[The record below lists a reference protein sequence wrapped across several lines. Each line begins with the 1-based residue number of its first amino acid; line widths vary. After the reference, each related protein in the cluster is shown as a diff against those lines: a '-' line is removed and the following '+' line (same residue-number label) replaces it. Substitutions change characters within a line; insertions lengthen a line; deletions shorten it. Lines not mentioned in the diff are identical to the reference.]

1 MIGGELIKGLS
12 GGEKKRTAIGVELI
26 TSPSILFL
34 DEPTSG
40 LDSYA
45 AYTVVQALRDLA
57 KLGCTVISTIHQP
70 SSEVFHLFER
80 VMLLSEGR
88 MLYDGRVE
96 DMCAHFAAMD
106 YPVPAETNPAD
117 HVMFLMQSLPK
128 SRLAVLQDAWR
139 NRVASSDADRKPH
152 WVPEELATSADAL
165 AWGVKRDQAGIVRQF
180 YELGCREL
188 RNTLRDTA
196 TLGARFG
203 GAIGLNLLFSLIF
216 FQVGDATRKDYDM
229 YSHFGGLAN
238 IAISGMFGSAMP
250 LLQTFPSE
258 RPQFVREYANGT
270 YGAIAYFWS
279 KLVTEMPLSL
289 AAAILTFLVSY
300 WLQGMQGEFML
311 HVLTMWLVGMAAAST
326 ALCVG
331 CVAPSAKTAME
342 AAPALFVP
350 QILFGGF
357 FIKIEQI
364 PVWIRWAQY
373 LCSLKFAI
381 NLHMIVE
388 FTGPCE
394 KEPQTYGG
402 TIGMAESQGSRKAAC
417 AQLLEMNEVKEE
429 MWYVYALILVG
440 IFFTFRLLGLVI
452 LTRRARGFALA

>member
-1 MIGGELIKGLS
+1 
-12 GGEKKRTAIGVELI
+12 
-26 TSPSILFL
+26 
-34 DEPTSG
+34 
-40 LDSYA
+40 
-45 AYTVVQALRDLA
+45 
-57 KLGCTVISTIHQP
+57 
-70 SSEVFHLFER
+70 
-80 VMLLSEGR
+80 
-88 MLYDGRVE
+88 
-96 DMCAHFAAMD
+96 
-106 YPVPAETNPAD
+106 
-117 HVMFLMQSLPK
+117 
-128 SRLAVLQDAWR
+128 
-139 NRVASSDADRKPH
+139 
-152 WVPEELATSADAL
+152 
-165 AWGVKRDQAGIVRQF
+165 
-180 YELGCREL
+180 
-188 RNTLRDTA
+188 
-196 TLGARFG
+196 
-203 GAIGLNLLFSLIF
+203 
-216 FQVGDATRKDYDM
+216 
-229 YSHFGGLAN
+229 
-238 IAISGMFGSAMP
+238 
-250 LLQTFPSE
+250 
-258 RPQFVREYANGT
+258 
-270 YGAIAYFWS
+270 
-279 KLVTEMPLSL
+279 
-289 AAAILTFLVSY
+289 
-300 WLQGMQGEFML
+300 ML